1 MPDQTLVI
9 FSHTALETPNEDPGD
24 VIVISRS
31 ECRDFDYAANQIV
44 MVLEDGNLSG
54 PEQMRIVIDVA
65 TSFLTSHDEPL
76 DHPGALLGD
85 HLPFPEVAE

>member
-1 MPDQTLVI
+1 MSDHTLVI
-9 FSHTALETPNEDPGD
+9 FSDTALETPNEDPGD

-44 MVLEDGNLSG
+44 TLLEDSNLNG

-65 TSFLTSHDEPL
+65 TAFLTAHGEHL
-76 DHPGALLGD
+76 DHPGNVLGEE
-85 HLPFPEVAE
+85 LPFVEVSK